1 MTPNYEHFE
10 QVVKQLHDI
19 WLNDMADD
27 MEAIIPKMDAIIA
40 EAKIK
45 HVDADKFYDTMN
57 TSVSDNYKRFY
68 NVCYEYLDFGQERE
82 QDDDEPYED
91 DSGWREFR
99 EYFEE
104 RNN

>member
-1 MTPNYEHFE
+1 MTNFD

-19 WLNDMADD
+19 WLNDPSED

-45 HVDADKFYDTMN
+45 HTDTEKFYDTMN
-57 TSVSDNYKRFY
+57 TASSDNYKRFY
-68 NVCYEYLDFGQERE
+68 SVCYEFLDFGQERE

-91 DSGWREFR
+91 DSEWREHR
-99 EYFEE
+99 DYFNE